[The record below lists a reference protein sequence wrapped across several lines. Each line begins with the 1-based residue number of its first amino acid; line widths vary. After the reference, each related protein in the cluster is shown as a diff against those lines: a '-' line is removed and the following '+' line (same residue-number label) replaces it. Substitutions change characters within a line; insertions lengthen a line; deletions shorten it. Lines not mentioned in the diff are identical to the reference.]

1 MLELNLLH
9 YSQALT
15 GSRNGMDD
23 ELLPF
28 SLMVSDGGIKTLP
41 LAIRHGALDRSSLIC
56 IAPSR
61 GFAKRSVG
69 MATLGPSAE
78 KAKGKN

>member
-9 YSQALT
+9 YSQTLT

-56 IAPSR
+56 IAPR
-61 GFAKRSVG
+61 EALRKEALAWQR
-69 MATLGPSAE
+69 
-78 KAKGKN
+78 